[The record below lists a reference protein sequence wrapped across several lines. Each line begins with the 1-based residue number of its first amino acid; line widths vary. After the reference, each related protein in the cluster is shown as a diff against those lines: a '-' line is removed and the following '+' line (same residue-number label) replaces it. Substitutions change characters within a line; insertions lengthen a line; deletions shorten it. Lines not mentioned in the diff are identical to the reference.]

1 MSAERPEK
9 CWRII
14 GVFGDASCPDL
25 AAHAH
30 CRHCPRY
37 SEAGNRLFDR
47 AIPPEFS
54 AEWTRVIAAAKE
66 TGLADPVSVL
76 IFRLR
81 GEWFALK
88 TICFRKAADAR
99 PIHTV
104 PLKSGRVFLGL
115 VNIDGELLPCMSAAE
130 AVNLPAASAG
140 DGAPGRSRLF
150 VVTRG
155 SERFVFPVDEALGV
169 RQVAGASVKPPPD
182 TIAHA
187 AAPVV
192 RGVFEFSGLGIG
204 LLDEDRLFQ
213 EFDRALSS

>member
-88 TICFRKAADAR
+88 TTCFRKAADAR

-130 AVNLPAASAG
+130 AVNLPWRRPAMARRGARAFSWWPAEASASC
-140 DGAPGRSRLF
+140 SRL
-150 VVTRG
+150 TMR
-155 SERFVFPVDEALGV
+155 S
-169 RQVAGASVKPPPD
+169 AS
-182 TIAHA
+182 
-187 AAPVV
+187 
-192 RGVFEFSGLGIG
+192 G
-204 LLDEDRLFQ
+204 RLPGHP
-213 EFDRALSS
+213 